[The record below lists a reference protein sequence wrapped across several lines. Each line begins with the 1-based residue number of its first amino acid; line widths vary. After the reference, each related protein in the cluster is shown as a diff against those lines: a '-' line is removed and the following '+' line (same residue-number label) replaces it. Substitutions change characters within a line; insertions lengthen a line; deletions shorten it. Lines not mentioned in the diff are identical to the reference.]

1 MKWVTKIFLKSLC
14 VNPPSR
20 KNPVKICFFHFIY
33 LFNFCLVNTGSDL
46 AFGEWGVGVVGEGG
60 REGGGEREK
69 KLVFLYLNK
78 VWWDLE

>member
-46 AFGEWGVGVVGEGG
+46 AFGGWGVGGGGGWGG
-60 REGGGEREK
+60 RKGGRRGEREK
-69 KLVFLYLNK
+69 ISFSLFK
-78 VWWDLE
+78 